1 MNPIKLIINTKT
13 EKYPILIGRKL
24 VSKISTIM
32 NNNSVK
38 FEKCLFVVDK
48 NVPKKLIF
56 QIKKSLKKKKTY
68 LYIFSANEKSKNQN
82 TINSIHK
89 ILLDKNFSREDC
101 VLAIGGELLATSVDL
116 LQVHLKEDFNLS
128 IFLQPFYHKWIHLLV
143 VKLE

>member
-1 MNPIKLIINTKT
+1 MKTIKLIINTKT
-13 EKYPILIGRKL
+13 EKYPIYIGHKL

-56 QIKKSLKKKKTY
+56 QIKKIFKKKKIY
-68 LYIFSANEKSKNQN
+68 LYIFNANEKNKNQN

-89 ILLDKNFSREDC
+89 ILLE
-101 VLAIGGELLATSVDL
+101 
-116 LQVHLKEDFNLS
+116 
-128 IFLQPFYHKWIHLLV
+128 
-143 VKLE
+143 